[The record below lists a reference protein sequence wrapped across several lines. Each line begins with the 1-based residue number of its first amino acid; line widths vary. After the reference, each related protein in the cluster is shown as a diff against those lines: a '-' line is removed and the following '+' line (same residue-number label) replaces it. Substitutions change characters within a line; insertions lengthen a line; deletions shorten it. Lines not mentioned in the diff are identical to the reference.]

1 MIKQFMKNE
10 TTTNNTNFDRLE
22 NLPQMKAIDF
32 SNTLSR
38 DPKNG
43 KN

>member
-1 MIKQFMKNE
+1 MKNE
-10 TTTNNTNFDRLE
+10 STAKNTDFERLE

-38 DPKNG
+38 GPKNG
-43 KN
+43 KI